1 MAKDLKNLIR
11 LHEWQVDE
19 KRRKVGGLLR
29 LVADLEDQARRLEEE
44 LINEQA
50 AAAASP
56 EEAGFLYGNYA
67 ETVIE
72 RRQRIAD
79 SIAKAEEEIAAAQD
93 ELREAYRE
101 LKKYEIA
108 QENREKR
115 EAEEEARRDQMFLDD
130 IGLQNFRRRQ
140 A

>member
-19 KRRKVGGLLR
+19 KRRKVGTLLS
-29 LVADLEDQARRLEEE
+29 LVADLELQARRLEDE
-44 LINEQA
+44 LVAEQA
-50 AAAASP
+50 AAAADP
-56 EEAGFLYGNYA
+56 AEAGFFYGIYA

-72 RRQRIAD
+72 RRQRIAY

-108 QENREKR
+108 QENRSKR
-115 EAEEEARRDQMFLDD
+115 EAYEQARKEQAFLDD
-130 IGLQNFRRRQ
+130 IGLQSFRQKR

>member
-56 EEAGFLYGNYA
+56 EEAGYLYGNYA

-93 ELREAYRE
+93 ELKEAYRD

-108 QENREKR
+108 QDNREKR
-115 EAEEEARRDQMFLDD
+115 EAEEEARRDQNFLDD

-140 A
+140 V

>member
-1 MAKDLKNLIR
+1 VAKDLKNLIR

>member
-19 KRRKVGGLLR
+19 KRRKVGALLS
-29 LVADLEDQARRLEEE
+29 LVADLELQARRLEEE
-44 LINEQA
+44 LVTEQA
-50 AAAASP
+50 AAAAAP
-56 EEAGFLYGNYA
+56 AEAGFFYGRYA

-72 RRQRIAD
+72 RRQRIAY
-79 SIAKAEEEIAAAQD
+79 SIAKAEEEITAAQD

-108 QENREKR
+108 QENRTKR
-115 EAEEEARRDQMFLDD
+115 EAYEEARKEQAFLDD
-130 IGLQNFRRRQ
+130 IGLQSFRQKR

>member
-19 KRRKVGGLLR
+19 KRRKVGTLLS
-29 LVADLEDQARRLEEE
+29 LVADLELQARRLEEE
-44 LINEQA
+44 LVAEQA
-50 AAAASP
+50 AASADPA
-56 EEAGFLYGNYA
+56 EAGFFYGTYA

-72 RRQRIAD
+72 RRQRIAY
-79 SIAKAEEEIAAAQD
+79 SIAKAEEEIAAAQE
-93 ELREAYRE
+93 ELREAYRD

-108 QENREKR
+108 QENRIKR
-115 EAEEEARRDQMFLDD
+115 ETYEQARKEQAFLDD
-130 IGLQNFRRRQ
+130 IGLQSFRQKR